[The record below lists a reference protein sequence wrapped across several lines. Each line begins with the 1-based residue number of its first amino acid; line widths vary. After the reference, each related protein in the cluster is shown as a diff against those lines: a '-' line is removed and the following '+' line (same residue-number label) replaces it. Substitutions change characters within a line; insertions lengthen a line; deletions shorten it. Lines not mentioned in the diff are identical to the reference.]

1 MTKFLLGALFLVAA
15 TLASAAELRN
25 VMVVGV
31 TDGDTITVR
40 DEKQNYKV
48 RLAGIDTPEKGQPFA
63 KRAHQNLSNLAHEKQ
78 AIVDCYKTDQY
89 KRKVCRVWV
98 GGNDIAL
105 AQVQA
110 GLAWHFKR
118 FEKEQTASE
127 RVAYAQ
133 AEDEAR
139 LRKRELWQDTKP
151 VPPWEYR
158 RKTRV
163 EAGP

>member
-1 MTKFLLGALFLVAA
+1 VTRVFLGALLLVAA
-15 TLASAAELRN
+15 TLASAAELRS

-31 TDGDTITVR
+31 TDGGTITVR
-40 DEKQNYKV
+40 DGKQNYKI
-48 RLAGIDTPEKGQPFA
+48 RLAGINTPEKGQPFA
-63 KRAHQNLSNLAHEKQ
+63 KRAHQNLSNVAHEKQ

-89 KRKVCRVWV
+89 KLKVCRVWV

-110 GLAWHFKR
+110 GLAWHYKR
-118 FEKEQTASE
+118 FENEQTARG

-139 LRKRELWQDTKP
+139 MRKRGLWQDKEP
-151 VPPWEYR
+151 VPPWEFR
-158 RKTRV
+158 RKR
-163 EAGP
+163 

>member
-1 MTKFLLGALFLVAA
+1 MTKSLLGVLFLAAA
-15 TLASAAELRN
+15 TLATAAELRG

-31 TDGDTITVR
+31 TDGVTITVR
-40 DEKQNYKV
+40 DGKQNYKV

-105 AQVQA
+105 AQLQA

-118 FEKEQTASE
+118 FENDQTQRE

-133 AEDEAR
+133 AQDEAR
-139 LRKRELWQDTKP
+139 LRKWGLWHDKEP
-151 VPPWEYR
+151 VPPWEF
-158 RKTRV
+158 RKKR
-163 EAGP
+163 

>member
-1 MTKFLLGALFLVAA
+1 MTKALLGALFLAAA
-15 TLASAAELRN
+15 TLATAAELRS

-31 TDGDTITVR
+31 TDGNTITVR
-40 DEKQNYKV
+40 DGKQNYKV
-48 RLAGIDTPEKGQPFA
+48 RLAGIDTPERGQPFA

-105 AQVQA
+105 AQLQA

-118 FEKEQTASE
+118 FENDQTQRE

-133 AEDEAR
+133 AENEAR
-139 LRKRELWQDTKP
+139 SRKWGLWQDKEP
-151 VPPWEYR
+151 VPPWEF
-158 RKTRV
+158 RKKR
-163 EAGP
+163 

>member
-1 MTKFLLGALFLVAA
+1 MTRIAAGALALMFPLL
-15 TLASAAELRN
+15 LAEACAAELRS

-40 DEKQNYKV
+40 DAKQNYKV

-105 AQVQA
+105 AQLQA
-110 GLAWHFKR
+110 GLAWYYKR
-118 FEKEQTASE
+118 FENEQTPRE

-133 AEDEAR
+133 AEDDAR
-139 LRKRELWQDTKP
+139 LRKRGLWQDTKP
-151 VPPWEYR
+151 VPPWEFR
-158 RKTRV
+158 RKK
-163 EAGP
+163 

>member
-1 MTKFLLGALFLVAA
+1 MTKVLIGALLLVAA

-48 RLAGIDTPEKGQPFA
+48 RLAGIDAPEKGQPFD
-63 KRAHQNLSNLAHEKQ
+63 KRAHQYLSNLAHEKQ
-78 AIVDCYKTDQY
+78 AIVDCYKTDED

-98 GGNDIAL
+98 GGSDIAL

-110 GLAWHFKR
+110 GLAWHFKQ
-118 FEKEQTASE
+118 FEKEQTARE

-133 AEDEAR
+133 AEDGAR
-139 LRKRELWQDTKP
+139 LRKRGIWSMAEP
-151 VPPWEYR
+151 VPPWEWR
-158 RKTRV
+158 QRKR
-163 EAGP
+163 GKQ

>member
-1 MTKFLLGALFLVAA
+1 MTKSLLGVLFLAAA
-15 TLASAAELRN
+15 TLATAAELRG

-31 TDGDTITVR
+31 TDGVTITVR
-40 DEKQNYKV
+40 DGKQNYKV

-105 AQVQA
+105 AQLQA
-110 GLAWHFKR
+110 GLAWYYKR
-118 FEKEQTASE
+118 FENEQTPRE
-127 RVAYAQ
+127 RVAYAR

-139 LRKRELWQDTKP
+139 LRKWGLWHDKEP
-151 VPPWEYR
+151 VPPWEF
-158 RKTRV
+158 RKKR
-163 EAGP
+163 

>member
-1 MTKFLLGALFLVAA
+1 MTKVLLGALLLVAA

-25 VMVVGV
+25 VMIVGV

-40 DEKQNYKV
+40 DGKQNYKV

-118 FEKEQTASE
+118 YEKEQTARE

-139 LRKRELWQDTKP
+139 LRKWGLWHDKEP
-151 VPPWEYR
+151 VPPWEWR
-158 RKTRV
+158 QRKR
-163 EAGP
+163 EKQ

>member
-1 MTKFLLGALFLVAA
+1 MTKALLGALFLAAA
-15 TLASAAELRN
+15 TLATAAELRG

-31 TDGDTITVR
+31 TDGVTITVR
-40 DEKQNYKV
+40 DGKQNYKV

-78 AIVDCYKTDQY
+78 AIVDCYKTDQFN
-89 KRKVCRVWV
+89 RKVCRVWV

-105 AQVQA
+105 AQLQA

-118 FEKEQTASE
+118 FENDQTQRE

-133 AEDEAR
+133 AENEAR
-139 LRKRELWQDTKP
+139 SRKWGLWHDKEP
-151 VPPWEYR
+151 VPPWEF
-158 RKTRV
+158 RKKR
-163 EAGP
+163 